1 MIIYRFF
8 KYLFLNIK
16 YTKILNKVYNNEK
29 IIENLSNLFKSQFKK
44 DWIGRLYTVINPN
57 LLGDDFDINTIIYEY
72 DESGLNNYAFVERC
86 IMTKL
91 NIAQSFIQTNNL
103 FDLLTY
109 KIEKLDEY
117 DNYLFIIEP
126 ITLQDCLKYTK
137 YFSIL
142 LRVLIVLFALF
153 CTLLAVT
160 VGLLL
165 RIVCAVTP
173 VGTLTF
179 FAALAAASKAVLL
192 ALAAAFATFRFANV
206 TGLVNNRFATAIFN
220 ASVFFLVVLVVA
232 ICTLL
237 YFVFLTM

>member
-16 YTKILNKVYNNEK
+16 YTKILSKVYDNEN

-72 DESGLNNYAFVERC
+72 DESGLNNNAFVERW
-86 IMTKL
+86 IMGKL

-142 LRVLIVLFALF
+142 LTALIVI
-153 CTLLAVT
+153 
-160 VGLLL
+160 G
-165 RIVCAVTP
+165 I
-173 VGTLTF
+173 
-179 FAALAAASKAVLL
+179 
-192 ALAAAFATFRFANV
+192 
-206 TGLVNNRFATAIFN
+206 
-220 ASVFFLVVLVVA
+220 
-232 ICTLL
+232 ICLIL
-237 YFVFLTM
+237 I

>member
-16 YTKILNKVYNNEK
+16 YTKILNKVYYDEN
-29 IIENLSNLFKSQFKK
+29 IIGNLSNLFKSQFKK

-72 DESGLNNYAFVERC
+72 DENGLNNKSFVERW
-86 IMTKL
+86 IMTRL
-91 NIAQSFIQTNNL
+91 NIAQSFIHVNNL

-137 YFSIL
+137 YFGIL
-142 LRVLIVLFALF
+142 LAILLVFGITCLIL
-153 CTLLAVT
+153 
-160 VGLLL
+160 
-165 RIVCAVTP
+165 I
-173 VGTLTF
+173 
-179 FAALAAASKAVLL
+179 
-192 ALAAAFATFRFANV
+192 
-206 TGLVNNRFATAIFN
+206 
-220 ASVFFLVVLVVA
+220 
-232 ICTLL
+232 
-237 YFVFLTM
+237 

>member
-16 YTKILNKVYNNEK
+16 YTKILSKVYDNEN

-72 DESGLNNYAFVERC
+72 DESGLNNNAFVERW
-86 IMTKL
+86 IMGKL

-126 ITLQDCLKYTK
+126 ITLHDCLKYTK

-142 LRVLIVLFALF
+142 LTVLIVI
-153 CTLLAVT
+153 
-160 VGLLL
+160 G
-165 RIVCAVTP
+165 I
-173 VGTLTF
+173 
-179 FAALAAASKAVLL
+179 
-192 ALAAAFATFRFANV
+192 
-206 TGLVNNRFATAIFN
+206 
-220 ASVFFLVVLVVA
+220 
-232 ICTLL
+232 ICLIL
-237 YFVFLTM
+237 I

>member
-16 YTKILNKVYNNEK
+16 YTKILNKIYYNEN
-29 IIENLSNLFKSQFKK
+29 IIENLSKLFKSQFKK

-57 LLGDDFDINTIIYEY
+57 LMGDDFDINTIIYEY
-72 DESGLNNYAFVERC
+72 DENGLNNYAFIERC
-86 IMTKL
+86 IMNKL

-126 ITLQDCLKYTK
+126 ITLHDCLKYTK

-142 LRVLIVLFALF
+142 LTVLIVI
-153 CTLLAVT
+153 
-160 VGLLL
+160 G
-165 RIVCAVTP
+165 I
-173 VGTLTF
+173 
-179 FAALAAASKAVLL
+179 
-192 ALAAAFATFRFANV
+192 
-206 TGLVNNRFATAIFN
+206 
-220 ASVFFLVVLVVA
+220 
-232 ICTLL
+232 ICLIL
-237 YFVFLTM
+237 I